1 MPRLDV
7 ATDSDSCPEC
17 GARFIVAPC
26 RSCKGKGQTLLFLKC
41 KDCGG
46 IGKKMVCPNFL
57 SHLRAQSGSQ
67 TPANSRGDD
76 RANARN
82 VAKTRRRGRP
92 ELKARSRECNSAE
105 QEFAERS

>member
-67 TPANSRGDD
+67 TPANGRGDD
-76 RANARN
+76 RPNARN
-82 VAKTRRRGRP
+82 AGQPLTASPGR
-92 ELKARSRECNSAE
+92 
-105 QEFAERS
+105 